1 MENRAHYIFIGAA
14 VLAFIAALAVF
25 VVWKIGS
32 RGEGDV
38 ALYRVYF
45 DGDVQGLAVDSPV
58 FYRGIRVGRVTGI
71 RIGDLPRPQP
81 DGSTRKVERVV
92 VNLAVSYRLDIRENA
107 YALFE
112 KPLIAGQSY
121 IQIVGGPDTDP
132 VKPKKRRN
140 ERPYP
145 EIAQGSTLL
154 QSAVTSAQDVLNKID
169 KMLSEKNLKEI
180 ETFLVNI
187 AKVSKAIGDQ
197 DAQIAEAIKQL
208 PQTLAEIGNLSKS
221 LQLIALE
228 LGPQDTDTKARL
240 AGRQPGELKAALDN
254 INKVSAQLGRI
265 LGDTRT
271 PLKQFSETGL
281 NEFTQMVRELKAL
294 VASLNVITTRIERDP
309 TGFVFGG
316 KQGYQPK

>member
-14 VLAFIAALAVF
+14 VLAFVTALAIF
-25 VVWKIGS
+25 VIWKIGS
-32 RGEGDV
+32 RGEGDEAV
-38 ALYRVYF
+38 YRIYF

-71 RIGDLPRPQP
+71 RIGAVPVPNG
-81 DGSTRKVERVV
+81 DGTTRRVERVL
-92 VNLAVSYRLDIRENA
+92 VNLAVNYRLDIRENS

-121 IQIVGGPDTDP
+121 IQLVGGPDTDP
-132 VKPKKRRN
+132 IKPKKRRN
-140 ERPYP
+140 DRPYP
-145 EIAQGSTLL
+145 EISQGSTLL
-154 QSAVTSAQDVLNKID
+154 QSAVSSAQDVLNKID
-169 KMLSEKNLKEI
+169 RILSEKNLKDI
-180 ETFLVNI
+180 DTFLTNL
-187 AKVSKAIGDQ
+187 AKLSTAIGDQ
-197 DAQIAEAIKQL
+197 DQEIAATLKQL
-208 PQTLAEIGNLSKS
+208 PLTIAEFQTLAKS
-221 LQLIALE
+221 LNLIALE
-228 LGPQDTDTKARL
+228 LGPQDPDAKARL
-240 AGRQPGELKAALDN
+240 AGRTPSELKLAIEN
-254 INKVSAQLGRI
+254 VGKVSNQLGRM